1 MIGVSLSH
9 GQDPW
14 TSKQK
19 TVHLSLHKVLLH
31 LHVGPQQQGEGGV
44 HIEQRSKQH
53 VKSAQQTIISPRHPI
68 LGGRTIAALQQQ
80 QPETSVSMLQHP
92 IASEIRWTTRAVDK
106 ADPRPSAPKRRG
118 EQRSYSCSWGGVAGI
133 KRGPTPGLDA
143 RIGGEILLESFLFGS
158 EKVRKSAVPLHLFHG
173 QVRSGVKWDTN
184 GIHRDTLQV
193 TYLEP
198 YPDTCTSQIGALH
211 MMMASIHSPDPP
223 RYVSRM
229 YPAVSRMYP
238 ACIQYVSSMYLDQ
251 L

>member
-106 ADPRPSAPKRRG
+106 ADPRPSAPK
-118 EQRSYSCSWGGVAGI
+118 QRSYSCSWGGRGRGLKNAFRHTFRRKVFCLGP
-133 KRGPTPGLDA
+133 KRS
-143 RIGGEILLESFLFGS
+143 ESQRFRYMYFT
-158 EKVRKSAVPLHLFHG
+158 E

>member
-133 KRGPTPGLDA
+133 KRGPTPA
-143 RIGGEILLESFLFGS
+143 RDWRRNPLGKFFVW
-158 EKVRKSAVPLHLFHG
+158 VRKG
-173 QVRSGVKWDTN
+173 QKVSGSVTFISRTGQIWCQVGYKWDTS
-184 GIHRDTLQV
+184 G
-193 TYLEP
+193 Y
-198 YPDTCTSQIGALH
+198 TSG
-211 MMMASIHSPDPP
+211 
-223 RYVSRM
+223 YVSRALSGYM
-229 YPAVSRMYP
+229 YFSNRCAALRCAAHDDGIDTFPRPPEIRIPHVSRSIPHVSRMHP
-238 ACIQYVSSMYLDQ
+238 VCI
-251 L
+251 